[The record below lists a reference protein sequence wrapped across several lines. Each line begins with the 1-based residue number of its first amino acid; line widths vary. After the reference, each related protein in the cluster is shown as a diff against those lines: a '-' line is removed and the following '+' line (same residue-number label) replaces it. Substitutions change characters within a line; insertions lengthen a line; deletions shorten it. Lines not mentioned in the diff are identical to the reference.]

1 MVHNI
6 YSMALFIVLFRWF
19 VYLVFDD
26 GYVLGLMQSA
36 KSRWPVAR
44 STMSLQ
50 LWTYWFARNT
60 WGFMPP
66 PMYDL
71 KSEWMFGV
79 SRLGHSVGSR
89 FSDWGVTA
97 CTSWDVVPISFSCFG
112 GLSRFW
118 AVWVDWQCYI
128 QGLLFFPFVGQLLVN
143 LAGFCPKHN
152 PFADYHMIKLIYSRM
167 FWFKL
172 LQWFWRWYQQ
182 ASVIFNF

>member
-1 MVHNI
+1 MVRVSCLWWWI
-6 YSMALFIVLFRWF
+6 PFRLYAICKKQ
-19 VYLVFDD
+19 VTSCKVFDN
-26 GYVLGLMQSA
+26 VSA
-36 KSRWPVAR
+36 VMDILVCWK
-44 STMSLQ
+44 
-50 LWTYWFARNT
+50 T
-60 WGFMPP
+60 WVFMPP

-89 FSDWGVTA
+89 FSDWGETA

-118 AVWVDWQCYI
+118 AVDWQCYI

-152 PFADYHMIKLIYSRM
+152 PFADYHMIKLILCQVLVEITPVVLEMISTSISY
-167 FWFKL
+167 L
-172 LQWFWRWYQQ
+172 
-182 ASVIFNF
+182 